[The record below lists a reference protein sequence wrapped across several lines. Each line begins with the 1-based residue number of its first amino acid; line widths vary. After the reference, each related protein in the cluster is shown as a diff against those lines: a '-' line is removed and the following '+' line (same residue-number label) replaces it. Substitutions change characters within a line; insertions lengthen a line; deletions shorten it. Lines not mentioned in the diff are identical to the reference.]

1 MKIPIITYHAIGD
14 GPAPLWTSM
23 EGLRQQ
29 LTALAKA
36 GYASVTVSALAE
48 KEAAQEPPRRAFAIT
63 FDDGYESVLNARPLL
78 EDLGFNATLYV
89 VSNFAGSDNRW
100 PGQPGHVPPARLL
113 DWEAIGALAAGGWE
127 LGSHSKS
134 HPRLSTLDDDQVD
147 DEMARSREEIETRT
161 GASVPTF
168 AFPYGASSGRVR
180 RRAQHY
186 YSAAVGTRLGYVNS
200 TSDRFELPRIDAYY
214 LDEGIAARIGSPVI
228 GSYFFGRQLL
238 RSVKNLVE
246 ERRR

>member
-23 EGLRQQ
+23 EGFRRQ
-29 LTALAKA
+29 LAALAKA

-147 DEMARSREEIETRT
+147 DEMARSREEIETGPELRFPPSPFLT
-161 GASVPTF
+161 APAAGAF
-168 AFPYGASSGRVR
+168 ADGPSITTQRQSGRGWVM
-180 RRAQHY
+180 
-186 YSAAVGTRLGYVNS
+186 
-200 TSDRFELPRIDAYY
+200 
-214 LDEGIAARIGSPVI
+214 
-228 GSYFFGRQLL
+228 
-238 RSVKNLVE
+238 
-246 ERRR
+246 

>member
-14 GPAPLWTSM
+14 GPAPLWTSIDAL
-23 EGLRQQ
+23 GRQMA
-29 LTALAKA
+29 ALAKA
-36 GYASVTVSALAE
+36 GYSSVTISDLAAKE
-48 KEAAQEPPRRAFAIT
+48 KAPLLPRRTFAIT
-63 FDDGYESVLNARPLL
+63 FDDGYQSVLNARPLL
-78 EDLGFNATLYV
+78 EEFGFKATLYV

-113 DWEAIGALAAGGWE
+113 DWEEIASLAAGGWE

-134 HPRLSTLDDDQVD
+134 HPRLSTLDDDDVD
-147 DEMARSREEIETRT
+147 EEMARSREEIEAQT
-161 GASVPTF
+161 GASAPTF
-168 AFPYGASSGRVR
+168 AFPYGATSGRVR
-180 RRAQHY
+180 RRAQRY
-186 YSAAVGTRLGYVNS
+186 YAAAVGTRLGYVNS

-214 LDEGIAARIGSPVI
+214 VDEGIAARIGSPVV